1 MPTLNA
7 NGIFSI
13 VPPAYVVDG
22 IKSLPPARMELPGT
36 TKAIDISTPDGMRIR
51 VHFTRS
57 TYERQK
63 STHCWWRAVRAEKV
77 G

>member
-1 MPTLNA
+1 MPTLKDQ
-7 NGIFSI
+7 GIFSI

-22 IKSLPPARMELPGT
+22 LKSLPSARMELPGT
-36 TKAIDISTPDGMRIR
+36 VKSVDISTPDGMRVR
-51 VHFTRS
+51 VHFARS

-63 STHCWWRAVRAEKV
+63 STHCWWRAVSAEKV